1 MSATDFPK
9 AGDDKAVSLRNSN
22 FARFDVAY
30 AESLRDKHPDIWRR
44 GGNIKGNAQFAIL
57 FRIAKHGGT
66 PKTRAEEKAVRLR
79 EAWAARHFKD
89 HRLPGVVAQIKWLV
103 VGEQGEGA
111 MKKVIE
117 EQKAKDNERAT
128 SGAASGASGSGEA
141 RDAGAGPERRAGN
154 ASTGPV
160 YVQRAVVRSV
170 RREGRPTGANPDRK
184 VVVVD
189 FVASTEIEDSH
200 ETVIRS
206 NWDLKRFTA
215 NPVLLWMHGRM
226 NDFPAIGNVEQL
238 KRVGTAH
245 EGTAVFDDTTQLDR
259 DVADK
264 YEKGVLKGFSI
275 GFYPN
280 TVSFERI
287 DGEDVLVLDN
297 IELLEIS
304 CVNVPSNPEALAR
317 SGETGWDRA
326 IAGMSAD
333 LRAYEALHARATAA
347 LQQTRATPSKKPH
360 GENRMH
366 ILDIQERDI
375 RANNKGVQCEAACP
389 NCKEAMMVKMDHVPM
404 PTEKAAE
411 LEALGTRAVTAET
424 KLTSEQTRA
433 NELAAKLTSA
443 ETRATTFEAQLQETR
458 TLVVATRVD
467 GAKTALEA
475 RSGKKMLPA
484 EFESE
489 MELARMYLA
498 DLTPD
503 ATDKTRTVGEI
514 KWAKRLAVLD
524 ARPEMTLLAAPAS
537 VGANAEK
544 PREDDDAVRDAA
556 SGTPAK
562 DNKAAEDVVAMLRTA
577 GAQRTNPTPT
587 ASA

>member
-1 MSATDFPK
+1 MPTTDFPK
-9 AGDDKAVSLRNSN
+9 AGDNKALSLRNSR
-22 FARFDVAY
+22 FARFDVGYSEALG
-30 AESLRDKHPDIWRR
+30 AKV
-44 GGNIKGNAQFAIL
+44 GAGAQHAIL
-57 FRIAKHGGT
+57 CRIARQGGT
-66 PKTRAEEKAVRLR
+66 AKSRAEEKALRLR
-79 EAWAARHFKD
+79 ETWAEKHYQDSDRD
-89 HRLPGVVAQIKWLV
+89 GVVAQITWLV
-103 VGEQGEGA
+103 VGEQGEAA
-111 MKKVIE
+111 MKNAIE
-117 EQKAKDNERAT
+117 KGQNDGR
-128 SGAASGASGSGEA
+128 AASGAAPGASGAGEA
-141 RDAGAGPERRAGN
+141 RDAGSGAERRGGN

-189 FVASTEIEDSH
+189 FVVSTEIEDLH
-200 ETVIRS
+200 ETIIRS
-206 NWDLKRFTA
+206 NWSLKRYTA

-226 NDFPAIGNVEQL
+226 NDFPAIGNVEML
-238 KRVGTAH
+238 KRAGTTH

-280 TVSFERI
+280 TVCFERI
-287 DGEDVLVLDN
+287 DGEDVLVLDD

-347 LQQTRATPSKKPH
+347 LQQTRATPPTKTPH
-360 GENRMH
+360 GDTTMKTLE
-366 ILDIQERDI
+366 IQERDI
-375 RANNKGVQCEAACP
+375 RASNKGVQCEAACP

-411 LEALGTRAVTAET
+411 MDALNTRAVAAEKRIAEETA
-424 KLTSEQTRA
+424 RA
-433 NELAAKLTSA
+433 AEITAKLTSA
-443 ETRATTFEAQLQETR
+443 ETRAAAFETQLSETR
-458 TLVVATRVD
+458 ALVIQTRVD
-467 GAKTALEA
+467 GAKSALEA
-475 RSGKKMLPA
+475 RSGKKLFAP
-484 EFESE
+484 EVESE
-489 MELARMYLA
+489 LELARMYLA

-503 ATDKTRTVGEI
+503 ATDKTRTVGEV

-524 ARPEMTLLAAPAS
+524 ARPEMTLLAPPAS
-537 VGANAEK
+537 TGTNAEK
-544 PREDDDAVRDAA
+544 PREEDPAVRDAA
-556 SGTPAK
+556 SGAPVPTS
-562 DNKAAEDVVAMLRTA
+562 NKAAEDLLSFMRSTNDNRP
-577 GAQRTNPTPT
+577 GAPT
-587 ASA
+587 ATA

>member
-1 MSATDFPK
+1 MDREVSVTNFPK
-9 AGDDKAVSLRNSN
+9 AGDDKVVSLRNSS

-30 AESLRDKHPDIWRR
+30 AETLRGTSLWGSDD
-44 GGNIKGNAQFAIL
+44 AFAVL
-57 FRIAKHGGT
+57 CRVARQGGT
-66 PKTRAEEKAVRLR
+66 AKTRAEEKALRLR
-79 EAWAARHFKD
+79 ERWAAKNYKVRD
-89 HRLPGVVAQIKWLV
+89 LANVVAQIKWLV
-103 VGEQGEGA
+103 VGEQGEAA
-111 MKKVIE
+111 MKNAIKD
-117 EQKAKDNERAT
+117 KDNERAA
-128 SGAASGASGSGEA
+128 SAAASGASGSGEA
-141 RDAGAGPERRAGN
+141 RDAGTGTERRGGN

-200 ETVIRS
+200 ETIIRS
-206 NWDLKRFTA
+206 NWNLKRYTA

-226 NDFPAIGNVEQL
+226 NDFPAIGNVEML
-238 KRVGTAH
+238 KRAGTTH

-280 TVSFERI
+280 TVQFERI
-287 DGEDVLVLDN
+287 DGEDVLVLDD

-347 LQQTRATPSKKPH
+347 LHQTRGTPTTKPH
-360 GENRMH
+360 GDTTMKTLE
-366 ILDIQERDI
+366 IQERDI
-375 RANNKGVQCEAACP
+375 RASNKGVQCEAACP

-411 LEALGTRAVTAET
+411 MDALNTRAVAAEKRIAEETA
-424 KLTSEQTRA
+424 RA
-433 NELAAKLTSA
+433 AEITAKLTSA
-443 ETRATTFEAQLQETR
+443 ETRAAAFETQLSETR
-458 TLVVATRVD
+458 ALVIQTRVD
-467 GAKTALEA
+467 GAKSALEA
-475 RSGKKMLPA
+475 RSGKKLFAP
-484 EFESE
+484 EVESE
-489 MELARMYLA
+489 LELARMYLA

-524 ARPEMTLLAAPAS
+524 ARPEMTLLAPPAS
-537 VGANAEK
+537 TGTNAEK
-544 PREDDDAVRDAA
+544 PREEDPAVRDAA
-556 SGTPAK
+556 SGAPVPTS
-562 DNKAAEDVVAMLRTA
+562 NKAAEDLLSFMRSTNYNRP
-577 GAQRTNPTPT
+577 GAPT
-587 ASA
+587 ATA